1 MSTRSMEPTRRHVG
15 RAIPHESAPEHVG
28 GAIYT
33 DDLFPRFS
41 NVLHAWPVCAKVAHG
56 VVTKLDASAALA
68 MPGVVATIGEGDVPG
83 EGNTGPA
90 VLDEPMFDGV
100 VRYYG
105 QPVLWILAESESLA
119 RRAAAKVVLEVE
131 AKPAIV
137 GIEAAIAAESYHAG
151 PFTIHRALE
160 ASDVTREL
168 GRAPRRLSGELHV
181 GGQEQFYL
189 EGQCSFVYLDEAGQ
203 VMVHSSTQHPTE
215 TQAIVARVLGVPK
228 HEVTCQALRM
238 GGGFGGKETN
248 ASPFAAVAALG
259 AWKTNRPVRLRLDR
273 QRDVMIT
280 GKRHPFLGRFEVGF
294 DDDGRLLAVDCELY
308 ADGGWSL
315 DLSKPVLQRG
325 MFHLDNAYLVPAL
338 RVVGRVCKTNVVSHT
353 AFRGFGG
360 PQGMVV
366 IEEILDRVARATG
379 LPPHVV
385 RERNLYR
392 DGDRTHYGQ
401 VIEDAT
407 RLRTMWSKLCES
419 SELHTRWSEIEAFN
433 AQHDD
438 RKRGLAI
445 TPVKFGISFTTAF
458 FNQAGAL
465 VLLYQDGSVQVS
477 HGGTEMGQGLH
488 TKMIQVA
495 ADALGVEL
503 ETIRLM
509 PTRTDKVPN
518 TSATAASSGTD
529 LNGQAVREACRAI
542 RERLAEV
549 AGIHFRVAPG
559 DVVFEGGKVYPIG
572 RAADA
577 VSFAKIAKE
586 AYLQRVPL
594 FSTGYYRTP
603 NIHFDE
609 KAGVGKPFHYF
620 AFGCA
625 VTEVEVERFTGQYT
639 VIRADIL
646 HDVGDSLSP
655 LVDKGQVE
663 GGYVQGVGWLTREE
677 LLWDERT
684 GRLTTGGASTYK
696 LPTLGDMPLDFR
708 VSLLEKAPQPGVIH
722 GSKAVGEPPLM
733 LAISAR
739 EAIRQA
745 VAAFGDAPAVVELA
759 CPSTPE
765 QVYWAIEKL
774 RRSEGASERVAAEE

>member
-1 MSTRSMEPTRRHVG
+1 
-15 RAIPHESAPEHVG
+15 
-28 GAIYT
+28 
-33 DDLFPRFS
+33 
-41 NVLHAWPVCAKVAHG
+41 
-56 VVTKLDASAALA
+56 
-68 MPGVVATIGEGDVPG
+68 
-83 EGNTGPA
+83 
-90 VLDEPMFDGV
+90 
-100 VRYYG
+100 
-105 QPVLWILAESESLA
+105 
-119 RRAAAKVVLEVE
+119 
-131 AKPAIV
+131 
-137 GIEAAIAAESYHAG
+137 
-151 PFTIHRALE
+151 
-160 ASDVTREL
+160 
-168 GRAPRRLSGELHV
+168 
-181 GGQEQFYL
+181 
-189 EGQCSFVYLDEAGQ
+189 
-203 VMVHSSTQHPTE
+203 
-215 TQAIVARVLGVPK
+215 
-228 HEVTCQALRM
+228 M

-248 ASPFAAVAALG
+248 ASPYAAVAALG

-325 MFHLDNAYLVPAL
+325 MFHLDNAYFVPAL

-401 VIEDAT
+401 VIDDAT

-419 SELHTRWSEIEAFN
+419 SELQERWTQIEAFN
-433 AQHDD
+433 ADHDD

-477 HGGTEMGQGLH
+477 HGGAEMGQGLH

-503 ETIRLM
+503 DTIRLM

-559 DVVFEGGKVYPIG
+559 DVVFEGGNVYPIG
-572 RAADA
+572 RASDA

-655 LVDKGQVE
+655 LVDRGQVE

-677 LLWDERT
+677 LLWDEKT

-745 VAAFGDAPAVVELA
+745 VSAFGDAPSVVELA

-765 QVYWAIEKL
+765 QVYWAIEKV

>member
-56 VVTKLDASAALA
+56 TITKLDASAALA

-83 EGNTGPA
+83 EANTGPA

-100 VRYYG
+100 VRFFG

-119 RRAAAKVVLEVE
+119 RRAAAKVVLEVAE
-131 AKPAIV
+131 KPAIV

-151 PFTIHRALE
+151 PFTIHRAPE
-160 ASDVTREL
+160 GSDVQQEL
-168 GRAPRRLSGELHV
+168 SKAPRRLKGELHV

-203 VMVHSSTQHPTE
+203 VMVHASTQHPTE

-248 ASPFAAVAALG
+248 ANPFAAVAALG

-294 DDDGRLLAVDCELY
+294 DDEGHLLAVDCALY

-338 RVVGRVCKTNVVSHT
+338 RVVGHVCKTNVVSHT

-392 DGDRTHYGQ
+392 DGDLTHYGQ
-401 VIEDAT
+401 TIEDAT
-407 RLRTMWSKLCES
+407 RLRTMWTTLSES
-419 SELHTRWSEIEAFN
+419 SELQQRWDAIEAFN
-433 AQHDD
+433 AAHHDK
-438 RKRGLAI
+438 KRGLAI

-495 ADALGVEL
+495 ADAFGVEL
-503 ETIRLM
+503 DTIRLM

-518 TSATAASSGTD
+518 TSATAASSGSD

-549 AGIHFRVAPG
+549 AGIHFGVAPG
-559 DVVFEGGKVYPIG
+559 DVIFEAGKVYPIG
-572 RAADA
+572 RAPDA

-594 FSTGYYRTP
+594 FSAGYYRTP

-609 KAGVGKPFHYF
+609 KNGVGKPFHYF

-625 VTEVEVERFTGQYT
+625 ITEVEVERFTGQYT
-639 VIRADIL
+639 VLRADVL

-677 LLWDERT
+677 LLWDEKT

-708 VSLLEKAPQPGVIH
+708 VSLLDKAPQPGVIH

-745 VAAFGDAPAVVELA
+745 VSAFADAPAVVELA

-774 RRSEGASERVAAEE
+774 RASEEPAERVAAEE

>member
-1 MSTRSMEPTRRHVG
+1 
-15 RAIPHESAPEHVG
+15 
-28 GAIYT
+28 
-33 DDLFPRFS
+33 RFAH
-41 NVLHAWPVCAKVAHG
+41 VLHAWPVCAKVAHG
-56 VVTKLDASAALA
+56 KVKKLDASAALA

-100 VRYYG
+100 VRFYG
-105 QPVLWILAESESLA
+105 QPVLWVLAEDESLA

-131 AKPAIV
+131 ELPAVV

-151 PFTIHRALE
+151 PFTIHRAPE
-160 ASDVTREL
+160 GSDVTKQL
-168 GRAPRRLSGELHV
+168 AAAPRRLSGELHV

-189 EGQCSFVYLDEAGQ
+189 EGQCAFVYLDEAGQ

-248 ASPFAAVAALG
+248 ASPYAAVAALG

-294 DDDGRLLAVDCELY
+294 DDEGHVLALDAELY

-325 MFHLDNAYLVPAL
+325 MFHIDNAYLVPAL

-366 IEEILDRVARATG
+366 IEEVLDRVARATG

-392 DGDRTHYGQ
+392 DGDLTHYGQ
-401 VIEDAT
+401 VVDDAE
-407 RLRTMWSKLCES
+407 RMRTMWSKLVGS
-419 SELHTRWSEIEAFN
+419 SDLQQRWEAIEAFN
-433 AQHDD
+433 AEHDD
-438 RKRGLAI
+438 KKRGLAI

-495 ADALGVEL
+495 ADAFGVEL

-559 DVVFEGGKVYPIG
+559 DIVFEGGKVYPIG
-572 RAADA
+572 AKDTA
-577 VSFAKIAKE
+577 VDFAKIAKE

-639 VIRADIL
+639 VLRADIL

-677 LLWDERT
+677 LLWDGKS

-708 VSLLEKAPQPGVIH
+708 VDLLEKAPQPGVIH

-745 VAAFGDAPAVVELA
+745 VSAFGDAPTEVTLA

-765 QVYWAIEKL
+765 QVYWAIE
-774 RRSEGASERVAAEE
+774 RVRSGSARAESVAAEE

>member
-1 MSTRSMEPTRRHVG
+1 
-15 RAIPHESAPEHVG
+15 
-28 GAIYT
+28 
-33 DDLFPRFS
+33 
-41 NVLHAWPVCAKVAHG
+41 
-56 VVTKLDASAALA
+56 
-68 MPGVVATIGEGDVPG
+68 
-83 EGNTGPA
+83 
-90 VLDEPMFDGV
+90 
-100 VRYYG
+100 
-105 QPVLWILAESESLA
+105 
-119 RRAAAKVVLEVE
+119 
-131 AKPAIV
+131 
-137 GIEAAIAAESYHAG
+137 
-151 PFTIHRALE
+151 
-160 ASDVTREL
+160 
-168 GRAPRRLSGELHV
+168 
-181 GGQEQFYL
+181 
-189 EGQCSFVYLDEAGQ
+189 
-203 VMVHSSTQHPTE
+203 
-215 TQAIVARVLGVPK
+215 
-228 HEVTCQALRM
+228 
-238 GGGFGGKETN
+238 
-248 ASPFAAVAALG
+248 
-259 AWKTNRPVRLRLDR
+259 
-273 QRDVMIT
+273 
-280 GKRHPFLGRFEVGF
+280 
-294 DDDGRLLAVDCELY
+294 
-308 ADGGWSL
+308 
-315 DLSKPVLQRG
+315 
-325 MFHLDNAYLVPAL
+325 
-338 RVVGRVCKTNVVSHT
+338 
-353 AFRGFGG
+353 
-360 PQGMVV
+360 
-366 IEEILDRVARATG
+366 
-379 LPPHVV
+379 
-385 RERNLYR
+385 
-392 DGDRTHYGQ
+392 
-401 VIEDAT
+401 
-407 RLRTMWSKLCES
+407 MWSKLLDS
-419 SELHTRWSEIEAFN
+419 SELQKRWEAIEAFN
-433 AQHDD
+433 AEHDD
-438 RKRGLAI
+438 KKRGLAI

-495 ADALGVEL
+495 ADAFGVEL

-559 DVVFEGGKVYPIG
+559 DIVFEGGKVYPIG
-572 RAADA
+572 AKDTA
-577 VSFAKIAKE
+577 VDFAKIAKE

-639 VIRADIL
+639 VLRADIL

-677 LLWDERT
+677 LLWDGKS

-708 VSLLEKAPQPGVIH
+708 VDLLEKAPQPGVIH

-745 VAAFGDAPAVVELA
+745 VSAFGDAPTEVTLA

-765 QVYWAIEKL
+765 QVYWAIE
-774 RRSEGASERVAAEE
+774 RVRSGAARAESVAAEE